1 MGVCPAYLGRVVYPG
16 EVVNMDI
23 EPEAPRVANPSDA
36 ADLISTLMELVEG
49 DTSRKGRQLRQ
60 GLDVLRDAIER
71 GII

>member
-1 MGVCPAYLGRVVYPG
+1 MR

-36 ADLISTLMELVEG
+36 VDLISTLMELVEG
-49 DTSRKGRQLRQ
+49 DTSEKGRQLRQ